1 VYDFERVIDRRGTS
15 SLKWD
20 FTRTFTGRDDLLPL
34 WVADMDFEVAP
45 EIRRAMAERLEHP
58 VFGYTLP
65 PESYFQA
72 AASWLERRHGFSV
85 ERSWMLSSPGVIPC
99 LSAAILALTEPG
111 DGVVIQPPVY
121 HPFALRVK
129 GNGRRIVENPLLLSG
144 RRWEMD
150 LDGLS
155 RVIDAGTRMLVLC
168 SPHNPVGRVW
178 SREELGRLVEICAAK
193 GLVIVSDEI
202 HNDLVMPGFRHVPVA
217 TVSPEAARI
226 TITLVAATKT
236 FNLAGLG
243 GSLAIVA
250 DPGVRKRLDAVQH
263 ALFTGL
269 ANVFA
274 SAACEAAW
282 RVGEPWLTELLSYLE
297 GNYRLLVSFLERRLP
312 HVGVFPLEGT
322 YLALLDMRNLGLSDN
337 ELVQRLQGT
346 GKVWLDE
353 GFKFGRGGEGL
364 ERLNLACPRPV
375 LSDGLERL
383 VSAFS
388 SAAGR
393 TDGQGP
399 GRSPEG

>member
-1 VYDFERVIDRRGTS
+1 VYDFDRVIDRRGTS

-34 WVADMDFEVAP
+34 WVADMDFEAPP
-45 EIRRAMAERLEHP
+45 EIRRALAERLEHP

-65 PESYFQA
+65 SESWFQA
-72 AASWLERRHGFSV
+72 AASWLERRHGFPV

-111 DGVVIQPPVY
+111 DGIVIQPPVY
-121 HPFALRVK
+121 HPFALRVQ
-129 GNGRRIVENPLLLSG
+129 GNGRRIVENPLRLSG

-155 RVIDAGTRMLVLC
+155 RVIDERTRMLVLC

-178 SREELGRLVEICAAK
+178 SREELERLVEICAEK
-193 GLVIVSDEI
+193 HVVIVSDEI
-202 HNDLVMPGFRHVPVA
+202 HNDLVMPGFHHVPVA
-217 TVSPEAARI
+217 ALSPEAARM
-226 TITLVAATKT
+226 TVTLVAATKT

-250 DPGVRKRLDAVQH
+250 DPEIRKRLDAVQH
-263 ALFTGL
+263 AIFTGI

-282 RVGEPWLTELLSYLE
+282 RSGEPWLSELLTYLE
-297 GNYRLLVSFLERRLP
+297 GNYRFLVSFLEHRLP
-312 HVGVFPLEGT
+312 EVGVFPLEGT
-322 YLALLDMRNLGLSDN
+322 YLPLLDMRKLGLSDE
-337 ELVQRLQGT
+337 ELVRKLQGT
-346 GKVWLDE
+346 GQVWLDE

-364 ERLNLACPRPV
+364 HRLNLACPRSV

-383 VSAFS
+383 ARAFS
-388 SAAGR
+388 SSAGA
-393 TDGQGP
+393 GAGPAP
-399 GRSPEG
+399 GRSPGV